1 MMMNDPGNYEL
12 EMLDLF
18 ELTPDL
24 VCIAGKDGYF
34 KKVNPAVL
42 QKLGYTEEELFSRP
56 ISFNIHEEDREQ
68 TLNTRNEMLEGKA
81 LVNFQNRYIKKD
93 GSIVWLQWTSIF
105 LPGKDIVFAIAKDIT
120 ESKQKE
126 KEIEER
132 FQAYKVMATHFKN
145 RAEENRKYLAHELY
159 EEIAQL
165 SAVVKMNL
173 AWMNQHLVDIADTV
187 KQKMQEALQVSD
199 MLIKSVRRVSFA
211 MSPQM
216 LEDLGF
222 NATLEWECKEF
233 AVLNGIPCTFKSS
246 CSETSIPVPIRIDLF
261 RISQEAFHNIMEHA
275 EATAVHLSLKEEG
288 DYVSLVITDNGIGFD
303 VNKHIQ
309 SAGLQHIKQLA
320 ASIHAEVSIESKPGE
335 GTTVAVRVKKLF

>member
-1 MMMNDPGNYEL
+1 MLVTTPGNYEF

-56 ISFNIHEEDREQ
+56 IAFNIHEEDREQ
-68 TLNTRNEMLEGKA
+68 TLSTRSEMLEGKA
-81 LVNFQNRYIKKD
+81 LVNFQNRYICKD

-120 ESKQKE
+120 ESKRKE
-126 KEIEER
+126 NEIEEKYN
-132 FQAYKVMATHFKN
+132 AYRVMATHFKN

-173 AWMNQHLVDIADTV
+173 GWLSQHLDNLGEPARE
-187 KQKMQEALQVSD
+187 KMQEALQVSD

-211 MSPQM
+211 MSPKM

-222 NATLEWECKEF
+222 NATLEWECNEF
-233 AVLNGIPCTFKSS
+233 SILNGIPCTFESR
-246 CSETSIPVPIRIDLF
+246 CSENSIPAAVRIDLF
-261 RISQEAFHNIMEHA
+261 RITQEAFHNIMEHA
-275 EATAVHLSLKEEG
+275 EATAVNLLLKDEG
-288 DYVSLVITDNGIGFD
+288 DFISLSITDNGSGFE
-303 VNKHIQ
+303 VEKHIQ

-320 ASIHAEVSIESKPGE
+320 ASIHAEVTIASKPGQ
-335 GTTVAVRVKKLF
+335 GTLVVVRVKK

>member
-1 MMMNDPGNYEL
+1 MLPDPGYNEF

-18 ELTPDL
+18 EMTPDL

-42 QKLGYTEEELFSRP
+42 QKLGYTKEELFSRP
-56 ISFNIHEEDREQ
+56 IAFNIHEEDQEQ
-68 TLNTRNEMLEGKA
+68 THNTRNEMLEGKA
-81 LVNFQNRYIKKD
+81 LVNFQNRYICKN

-132 FQAYKVMATHFKN
+132 YTAYKVMATHFKN
-145 RAEENRKYLAHELY
+145 RAEDNRKYLAHELY

-173 AWMNQHLVDIADTV
+173 AWMHQHIVDVAEPAR
-187 KQKMQEALQVSD
+187 QKMEEALQVSD
-199 MLIKSVRRVSFA
+199 LLIRSVRRVSFV

-216 LEDLGF
+216 LDDLGF

-233 AVLNGIPCTFKSS
+233 AILNGIPCTFEST
-246 CSETSIPVPIRIDLF
+246 CSESFIPVAIRIDLF

-275 EATAVHLSLKEEG
+275 EATAVHLSMKEEE
-288 DYVSLVITDNGIGFD
+288 DHISLTIADNGKGFEVD
-303 VNKHIQ
+303 KHIH

-320 ASIHAEVSIESKPGE
+320 ASMQAQVAIHSKPE
-335 GTTVAVRVKKLF
+335 AGTTIIVRVKKIIE